1 MHRPS
6 SKSTSRPLKARKP
19 RGAARVIEE
28 GPDGDLGP
36 GPIHERPN
44 GYYWSTVD
52 GHREFGPFES
62 YELARV
68 DRDRFDD
75 RAPQPGESLDEA
87 EDEIGI
93 GKWIDPETG
102 WPAEGGSPP
111 HLDED

>member
-1 MHRPS
+1 MNRNTQP
-6 SKSTSRPLKARKP
+6 RKP

-28 GPDGDLGP
+28 GPGSDPEP
-36 GPIHERPN
+36 GSIRERPD
-44 GYYWSTVD
+44 GYYWTTPD
-52 GHREFGPFES
+52 GHREFGPFDS

-75 RAPQPGESLDEA
+75 QAPQPGESLDEA

-102 WPAEGGSPP
+102 EPAEGASPP
-111 HLDED
+111 HLDEDSP